1 MIKIVRNES
10 EAGVSIKNNRLLML
24 LEELSVSLLIF
35 RLTKD
40 TEPSCL
46 PHGSSLAKRTTKS

>member
-24 LEELSVSLLIF
+24 LEELSVNLHIF

-40 TEPSCL
+40 TEPFCL